1 MSWVR
6 CNMPRARIHPS
17 IPTKPVGLDMG
28 YTSCLQYIDAI
39 LYINLEHRTDRK
51 QHILNEIKK
60 IDPKLSKTHRIDAI
74 KNTNGALGCSLSH
87 IKALEL
93 ILENKWENVLILED
107 DFTFTS
113 NPINS
118 IVYAFQNIPQFDMI
132 LLGTGTIDLN
142 VSPVDNVIVKVHSS
156 QTTSGYILNRNY
168 IDVLLANYTE
178 SSNKMKDE
186 YKSEWCLDQYWKRLM
201 HGNWYSFKNKIGYQY
216 DNYSDIEKK
225 HVMYKT

>member
-1 MSWVR
+1 M
-6 CNMPRARIHPS
+6 
-17 IPTKPVGLDMG
+17 
-28 YTSCLQYIDAI
+28 
-39 LYINLEHRTDRK
+39 
-51 QHILNEIKK
+51 
-60 IDPKLSKTHRIDAI
+60 
-74 KNTNGALGCSLSH
+74 
-87 IKALEL
+87 EL

-107 DFTFTS
+107 DFTFIS

-132 LLGTGTIDLN
+132 LLGTGTIDLS

-225 HVMYKT
+225 HVMYRT